1 MSYTKINWVDNSA
14 PYINAEN
21 LNAMEQGIYEAHEFI
36 DGISQLPCT
45 YNEAGSTAGNISLTT
60 GHSQDAPDPSE
71 LPISLVF
78 ISGVTNNAG
87 ATITTEWGSGYIKDK
102 STNDQIGAGVIKAGQ
117 PCEVYY
123 DGTNWWY
130 AGDGRYLQY
139 ALVGSNVNGYW
150 DKSTTNPTGT
160 QRLNYSGYL
169 YTTRLYG
176 AVYNPSADIAE
187 CYHVDGECVPGD
199 LIAIEMDG
207 SLWRNDILCNDR
219 VLGFVSDEYAVC
231 LGVGKG
237 ETPIAIA
244 GRVHVNCVGPIR
256 PGDYLVGSSVPGR
269 VQSAKDDLTNIP
281 RGAIVAQALEVDV
294 NGKVLANIVRM

>member
-1 MSYTKINWVDNSA
+1 MTTWVDNSA
-14 PYINAEN
+14 PYINAAN
-21 LNAMEQGIYEAHEFI
+21 LNHMEQGIYDASTFI

-45 YNEAGSTAGNISLTT
+45 YNSGSSTAGNIVLQT
-60 GHSQDAPDPSE
+60 GHDSTEPSASE
-71 LPISLVF
+71 IPISLVF
-78 ISGVTNNAG
+78 IPTVNNNAG
-87 ATITTEWGSGYIKDK
+87 STITTEWGSYPLYDK
-102 STNDQIGAGVIKAGQ
+102 STNAAIKANVIVANQ

-123 DGTNWWY
+123 DGSKWWY
-130 AGDGRYLQY
+130 AGYGGYLRI
-139 ALVGSNVNGYW
+139 SNTANTDSFFYLGN
-150 DKSTTNPTGT
+150 TNPTGT
-160 QRLNYSGYL
+160 TRLNYSGYL

-244 GRVHVNCVGPIR
+244 GRVHVNCVGPIL
-256 PGDYLVGSSVPGR
+256 PGDYLVGSSIPGC
-269 VQSAKDDLTNIP
+269 VQSAKDDLTSVP

-294 NGKVLANIVRM
+294 SGKVLANIVRM